1 VPQQPDDPITE
12 FLRKQG
18 ASYAI
23 VANGL
28 RGLVENWERVVEQ
41 VSKGYPQGLDDYLND
56 MDGRQLLENAL
67 ELASVEARA
76 QIMPRVRA
84 ADHRMLVLLESAER
98 CLWGPITAEDEGWTP
113 ERNWWYFQVP
123 KSPGPTLQQE
133 LQDS

>member
-1 VPQQPDDPITE
+1 MPQQPDDPITD

-28 RGLVENWERVVEQ
+28 RGLVENWERVVDQ
-41 VSKGYPQGLDDYLND
+41 V
-56 MDGRQLLENAL
+56 
-67 ELASVEARA
+67 
-76 QIMPRVRA
+76 MPRVRT
-84 ADHRMLVLLESAER
+84 ADHRMLVLLEPAER

>member
-1 VPQQPDDPITE
+1 MPQQPDDPITE

-28 RGLVENWERVVEQ
+28 RGLVENWERVVDQ
-41 VSKGYPQGLDDYLND
+41 VSKGYPQGLDEYLND

-76 QIMPRVRA
+76 QIM
-84 ADHRMLVLLESAER
+84 
-98 CLWGPITAEDEGWTP
+98 CG
-113 ERNWWYFQVP
+113 
-123 KSPGPTLQQE
+123 SPSRGTR
-133 LQDS
+133 

>member
-1 VPQQPDDPITE
+1 MPQEPDDPITE

-28 RGLVENWERVVEQ
+28 RGLVENWERVVDQ

-67 ELASVEARA
+67 EGGPADVKHPRYVERYLKSN
-76 QIMPRVRA
+76 MPRGDQYVDYRA
-84 ADHRMLVLLESAER
+84 AMVKFLSE
-98 CLWGPITAEDEGWTP
+98 
-113 ERNWWYFQVP
+113 
-123 KSPGPTLQQE
+123 
-133 LQDS
+133 